1 MKANPRQNQCH
12 HVSKKHPYYK
22 GHPGY
27 EGHNYGDQ
35 KKYKIYIDGFHPK
48 DLKSHLYKL
57 EKYYRKAKKYSE
69 LVSEQGTIIVE
80 NNKMQKQKVIDVP
93 ITKKGNLLIDK
104 SVVSKEP
111 VLSQIPYHHFCNQIV
126 AKYYGYSAEI
136 MLVIEGKYQEHTF
149 EPINFYF
156 LANEWVDLDNSII
169 AEELD
174 WFLSVLK

>member
-1 MKANPRQNQCH
+1 MKTNSRQRQDR

-35 KKYKIYIDGFHPK
+35 KQYKIYLKGFHPK
-48 DLKSHLYKL
+48 DLKPHLYKL
-57 EKYYRKAKKYSE
+57 EKYYRKAKKYTE
-69 LVSEQGTIIVE
+69 LVSEQGIIIVE
-80 NNKMQKQKVIDVP
+80 GANMQKQKIVDVP
-93 ITKKGNLLIDK
+93 IIIKGDLLIDK
-104 SVVSKEP
+104 SVISKEP
-111 VLSQIPYHHFCNQIV
+111 LLSQIPYHHFCNQIV

-136 MLVIEGKYQEHTF
+136 MLVIEGKYEGHTF

-156 LANEWVDLDNSII
+156 LANEWVDLDNPII

>member
-1 MKANPRQNQCH
+1 MKAKSGH
-12 HVSKKHPYYK
+12 KKHPYYK

-35 KKYKIYIDGFHPK
+35 KQYKIYIDGFYPK
-48 DLKSHLYKL
+48 DLKPHLYKL
-57 EKYYRKAKKYSE
+57 EQYYRKAKKYTE
-69 LVSEQGTIIVE
+69 LVSEQGVIILE
-80 NNKMQKQKVIDVP
+80 GGKMYKQKVVDVP
-93 ITKKGNLLIDK
+93 VTRKDNLLIDK
-104 SVVSKEP
+104 SVTNKEFI
-111 VLSQIPYHHFCNQIV
+111 LSQIPYDHFCNEIV

-136 MLVIEGKYQEHTF
+136 MLVIEGKYEGPSF

-156 LANEWVDLDNSII
+156 LANEWVNLENPLI